1 MPKLGYYEQGNWNS
15 QCDECG
21 RWFKFSSIR
30 KRWDGAWVCD
40 TGTCWEPRQPQDFQR
55 AVKDDPSVPL
65 ARPRLITA
73 PLTTLGANLS
83 SSATSLTVATGTGAQ
98 FPAVATGK
106 MLLSLQSSTD
116 PMQVEYVYCSAH
128 TSGSDSFTSLT
139 RGQLG
144 TIGTAFVTGD
154 LVVEIEYTP

>member
-1 MPKLGYYEQGNWNS
+1 MPKLGYFDRGGYNF

-21 RWFKFSSIR
+21 RGFKATSMQ
-30 KRWDGAWVCD
+30 KRWDGAWVCS
-40 TGTCWEPRQPQDFQR
+40 TCWEPRQPQDFQR
-55 AVKDDPSVPL
+55 GVKDDPSVSI

-98 FPAVATGK
+98 FLTVSTGK
-106 MLLSLQSSTD
+106 LLLLIQSATD
-116 PMQVEYVYCSAH
+116 PTAVEYVYCAAH
-128 TSGSDSFTSLT
+128 AAGSVSFTSLT

-144 TIGTAFVTGD
+144 TVAQAFLIGD